1 MGLTVSRYISIVQPL
16 RLLRILCQTFN
27 RSGLVLS
34 SKTRLGWVSL
44 NQDWQKWTWLL
55 CPNVPFSWED
65 QSLSKDN
72 NLLRRIGCLAVECCV
87 SGSQIIRRKLA
98 PKYACPC
105 DFFIIVPVT
114 IYGTYLC
121 YIHSSTLY
129 PSTIYQ
135 TVVGN
140 WSFFY
145 WWKIKR
151 RSCNEWINGFSVH
164 YKVK

>member
-1 MGLTVSRYISIVQPL
+1 MVGSKRSSYSWIRQYWASSLWQCNSRSSCLKTKMFWLTMGCFGYVRFAGPAI
-16 RLLRILCQTFN
+16 
-27 RSGLVLS
+27 
-34 SKTRLGWVSL
+34 
-44 NQDWQKWTWLL
+44 
-55 CPNVPFSWED
+55 
-65 QSLSKDN
+65 N